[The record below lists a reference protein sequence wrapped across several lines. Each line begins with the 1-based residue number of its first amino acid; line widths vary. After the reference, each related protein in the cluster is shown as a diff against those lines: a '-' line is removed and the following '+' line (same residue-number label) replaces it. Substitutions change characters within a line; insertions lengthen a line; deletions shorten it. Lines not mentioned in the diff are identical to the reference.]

1 MCIDGFLVRSMLQ
14 ILVLGSLSLV
24 PIMTEFRVVSLS
36 AQPSE
41 RQPLPETFSSIL
53 ADSQASTARALS
65 PTAPLPSKVLKN
77 PASSIGHGTRGHA
90 LDLCE
95 QQQMVVPNFKMTKGE
110 ARRKIAAPT
119 QEARMQ
125 KRSSF
130 VEMVPDVPRFEGQT
144 FSNSERFG
152 QKQQEITYSE

>member
-1 MCIDGFLVRSMLQ
+1 M
-14 ILVLGSLSLV
+14 LVLGSLSLV
-24 PIMTEFRVVSLS
+24 PIMTEFRVLSLS
-36 AQPSE
+36 AQSSE
-41 RQPLPETFSSIL
+41 RQLLPETVSSIL
-53 ADSQASTARALS
+53 AVSQASTALVLS
-65 PTAPLPSKVLKN
+65 PTAPLPSKVLKS
-77 PASSIGHGTRGHA
+77 PLSSIGHGTRGHA